1 MINITV
7 FFSMVCPFAHA
18 GTKKRYNKTY
28 LRIFVLISFLFFSY
42 LLGVRDLTIGT
53 DTERYASYYL
63 SVSELS
69 FSETLEFGRF
79 EPLFSLSVW
88 FFSSLGLN
96 YEIYFTAVAAFML
109 YTLYKVAIFLTNSKF
124 YGLLALMLFVSWPFY
139 YSLSIN
145 VQRQAVAFGFMMLSF
160 IAAGKSNNS
169 LSIFLSLI
177 STQFHIVGVIS
188 FIFVVANKEYMT
200 VNRAFLV
207 WILCVVVSVFE
218 LSKSFI
224 FSSGYNRINIYEG
237 FESVYKTGFR
247 LDFFLFS
254 IVPLIVHLGL
264 KNQNLPLLIKSRYTF
279 LLKSYIL
286 LNAIY
291 FIFAFMPYSDRYII
305 NSWMLIPFFMLFII
319 IKLNSSILL
328 FLPMSVFASLF
339 IVNSLGL

>member
-1 MINITV
+1 MISLTI
-7 FFSMVCPFAHA
+7 FFSMVLLLAHTA
-18 GTKKRYNKTY
+18 TKNIHNKIY
-28 LRIFVLISFLFFSY
+28 LRTLVIISFLSFSY
-42 LLGVRDLTIGT
+42 LLGFRDLTIGT

-63 SVSELS
+63 SVSMLS
-69 FSETLEFGRF
+69 FSEMLDFGRF

-88 FFSSLGLN
+88 LFSSLGLN
-96 YEIYFTAVAAFML
+96 YELYFTAVAAFVL
-109 YTLYKVAIFLTNSKF
+109 YTIYKVAIFLTNSKF
-124 YGLLALMLFVSWPFY
+124 YGLLALVLFASWPFY

-145 VQRQAVAFGFMMLSF
+145 VQRQAIAFGFMMLSF
-160 IAAGKSNNS
+160 IAAGRNSNL
-169 LSIFLSLI
+169 LSVFFTLI
-177 STQFHIVGVIS
+177 STQFHIVGIIS
-188 FIFVVANKEYMT
+188 LIFVVANKEYMT

-207 WILCVVVSVFE
+207 WVLCVLVSVFE

-224 FSSGYNRINIYEG
+224 LSSGYSRIGIYEG

-264 KNQNLPLLIKSRYTF
+264 KNQNLPLLMKGRYTF

-339 IVNSLGL
+339 IVNSLGF